1 MPPKWKD
8 DYTFYRARAVVPIAA
23 GLAGAL
29 LMVLL
34 FGWLG
39 CEMLAGDTQAL
50 DMAVRE
56 AVHRHASAPLTY
68 FFRAVTMLGSTAVL
82 VPAGMVLLA
91 RWVRVRRR
99 AAVLFAITMAGAV
112 LLDITLKEVFHR
124 PRPQPFFELAKPRT
138 ASFPSG
144 HALVSFC
151 FWGAAAALSGRRVRP
166 AVWAGVAV
174 LVLLIGLSRIYL
186 GVHYPSDVIAG
197 YLAAVAWVLAVR
209 SAYRMIAG
217 VRRA

>member
-1 MPPKWKD
+1 M
-8 DYTFYRARAVVPIAA
+8 AA
-23 GLAGAL
+23 GLAGAV
-29 LMVLL
+29 LMLLL
-34 FGWLG
+34 FGWLAR
-39 CEMLAGDTQAL
+39 EMLAGDTQVF

-56 AVHRHASAPLTY
+56 AVHRHASVPLTY

-82 VPAGMVLLA
+82 IPAGLVLLS

-99 AAVLFAITMAGAV
+99 AALLFAITMAGAV
-112 LLDITLKEVFHR
+112 LLDITLKEAFRR
-124 PRPQPFFELAKPRT
+124 PRPQPFFELAAPRS

-197 YLAAVAWVLAVR
+197 YAAAVSWVLTVR
-209 SAYRMIAG
+209 SSYRMIASG
-217 VRRA
+217 RRA

>member
-1 MPPKWKD
+1 MEGRLYLLP
-8 DYTFYRARAVVPIAA
+8 RARRRTHRGGSRRGVADGAAVR
-23 GLAGAL
+23 LAGVRNA
-29 LMVLL
+29 
-34 FGWLG
+34 
-39 CEMLAGDTQAL
+39 CRRYAGARYGG
-50 DMAVRE
+50 AGGR
-56 AVHRHASAPLTY
+56 APARIGPLTY

-151 FWGAAAALSGRRVRP
+151 FWARRRRSPGGACGRRCGR
-166 AVWAGVAV
+166 VWQC
-174 LVLLIGLSRIYL
+174 
-186 GVHYPSDVIAG
+186 
-197 YLAAVAWVLAVR
+197 WCC
-209 SAYRMIAG
+209 
-217 VRRA
+217 